1 MKIPRGWIKK
11 DVRYRTGCWDLPA
24 SGGGGGWG
32 GGGGVGDRRATPQET
47 QGGTVTEAERESTEQ
62 NSRSQVSKSFSSRR
76 E

>member
-1 MKIPRGWIKK
+1 MNIPRGWIKK

-24 SGGGGGWG
+24 SGVGGA
-32 GGGGVGDRRATPQET
+32 VGDREASTQET